1 MTTDTTDAEAIAR
14 IIEAE
19 IEHDIK
25 DNIAWANGKRA
36 ANAILSYLASR
47 REAQEPVAWR
57 DVERKFYH
65 SDWPLT
71 KLLEAR
77 NGGLLTD
84 EGEAWTYVFSHK
96 DGIGGEYDL
105 LRRREPAPP
114 SPAPAPAGEVERLR
128 KALAFYANPE
138 IYKPH
143 PHGPAFDRRDLSD
156 VARAALNGVRH
167 D

>member
-1 MTTDTTDAEAIAR
+1 MTTSTTDAEAIAR
-14 IIEAE
+14 ETWRAIETYLDAE
-19 IEHDIK
+19 CNLGSCGDLS
-25 DNIAWANGKRA
+25 DADRANCENFIT
-36 ANAILSYLASR
+36 NAILSYLASR

-57 DVERKFYH
+57 YRWKIDGEWVSWRVSERSQASEHLLPSLEEY
-65 SDWPLT
+65 PLY
-71 KLLEAR
+71 L
-77 NGGLLTD
+77 
-84 EGEAWTYVFSHK
+84 
-96 DGIGGEYDL
+96 
-105 LRRREPAPP
+105 APP
-114 SPAPAPAGEVERLR
+114 SPAGEVERLR